1 MVDPHADIYI
11 VSKVDGGHGKMV
23 KLPSS
28 AWGSSHTTSV
38 NGGIHL
44 NGIHSTRNDP
54 TGGDISP
61 TGYEVLTRCSV
72 IMVVWETRQ

>member
-61 TGYEVLTRCSV
+61 TGYEVFTGCSV